1 MRARVINVLMIKN
14 EGNFKDI
21 FSFKDSAS
29 LKIICVGR
37 NTSYL

>member
-1 MRARVINVLMIKN
+1 MKARVINVMIKN
-14 EGNFKDI
+14 EGNFKEI
-21 FSFKDSAS
+21 FNFEDSAS